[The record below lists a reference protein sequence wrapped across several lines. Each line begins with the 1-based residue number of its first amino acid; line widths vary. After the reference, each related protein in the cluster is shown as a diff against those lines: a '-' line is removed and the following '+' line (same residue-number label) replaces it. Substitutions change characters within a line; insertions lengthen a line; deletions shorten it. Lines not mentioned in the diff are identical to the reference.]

1 MHSPSLKQWVAK
13 GLTPKFTEKTDKAK
27 SAEAEGSAT
36 PASDSRKVQK
46 DDLAAEREAEAPL
59 SSVLNGFGST
69 ENAKQSSATITI
81 DDTSEEEARK
91 EVSPCT
97 SDPGDGVVDPLVHAF
112 TNKAITCA
120 HGKLDP
126 GETQN
131 IRVISAVRPHY

>member
-13 GLTPKFTEKTDKAK
+13 GLTPKSSEKTDEAK
-27 SAEAEGSAT
+27 STEAEGSTT

-46 DDLAAEREAEAPL
+46 DDLAGEKEAEASL
-59 SSVLNGFGST
+59 SSVLNGFGT
-69 ENAKQSSATITI
+69 AENAKQSSAIITV
-81 DDTSEEEARK
+81 DDASEEARK
-91 EVSPCT
+91 EASPYS
-97 SDPGDGVVDPLVHAF
+97 SDPGDGVVDPLSHAI

-131 IRVISAVRPHY
+131 IRVISAVRPRY